1 MLQGVRPTT
10 VINPLQSWFK
20 DLWHYFLRPAQI
32 FRKYNRSDL
41 RPDLLAGLT
50 VGIVTLPQ
58 AIAFA
63 LLSDLP
69 PQTGLYTAIV
79 ASIVG
84 ALWGSSIHLNTGPTN
99 TTSLLVLSTLITVAA
114 PNSPEYL
121 MAASLM
127 AVMVGV
133 IRLVMG
139 LARLGVLVNFV
150 SDSVIIGLTAG
161 AGILIFVNQLQHLL
175 RIPVP
180 RSPYFTTTLLAIL
193 AGLTSTHWLS
203 LLLGLLT
210 IGIISGARRINRNL
224 PGPLLAMVATTALV
238 AVFNLPDYGVIVL
251 GELPNGLPPFAIP
264 PLTDINLMQ
273 KLLAG
278 SLAVAAIGLV
288 EATSIARV
296 VAIQSGQRLD
306 SNQEFV
312 GQGLANVAAGFFSGY
327 TCAGS
332 FTRSG
337 VNFTAGARSPLANVF
352 AGLFVLVALL
362 TVASYAALIPR
373 AALAG
378 VLIVA
383 AYGMIDRREIKR
395 IWLASRGDSIIMAA
409 TTLAALALPLQYAVL
424 SGILVSIVR
433 FMVKTSTPN
442 VFPVVPDE
450 DFRHFVEVEQQQVC
464 PQLAIISVSGAL
476 YFGATQHV
484 ENIIRA
490 NNDRHPEQRFLLLR
504 MHLVDHCDV
513 SGIHMLEAIVKL
525 YRKKNGDVF
534 IAGVRRAVKE
544 QMHLIGFD
552 RQLGETHF
560 LNRNEAVSHLFYR
573 VLEPSVCI
581 YECPARVF
589 AECQALPKWEY
600 DPRLPAITSLPDVEI
615 PSWLPSHLKH
625 ELSLKQIDRDIVLI
639 DVREPR
645 EYQRGHIHQAILM
658 PMRVVPKKGE
668 ELPKDIPIV
677 VICRIGRRSRLAA
690 GILKNMG
697 YNNVYNLQGGV
708 LAWEAAGYPLSVE

>member
-1 MLQGVRPTT
+1 MISVSKAT
-10 VINPLQSWFK
+10 VIAPVQSWSNDFFA
-20 DLWHYFLRPAQI
+20 FLTRPAPILKAYSLQDVR
-32 FRKYNRSDL
+32 F
-41 RPDLLAGLT
+41 DLLAGLT

-69 PQTGLYTAIV
+69 PQAGLYTAIV

-99 TTSLLVLSTLITVAA
+99 TTSLLVLSTLVTIAA
-114 PNSPEYL
+114 PHTPEYL

-127 AVMVGV
+127 AIMVGV

-180 RSPYFTTTLLAIL
+180 RSPYFTTTLAAIVTNL
-193 AGLTSTHWLS
+193 GQTHWLS
-203 LLLGLLT
+203 LFLGLLT
-210 IGIISGARRINRNL
+210 VAIIVGARHINRNL
-224 PGPLLAMVATTALV
+224 PGPLLAMVVTTLLV
-238 AVFNLPDYGVIVL
+238 SLFSMDGLGVITL
-251 GELPNGLPPFAIP
+251 GELPHGLPPFIIP
-264 PLTDINLMQ
+264 PLTDVDLIQ
-273 KLLAG
+273 KLSAG
-278 SLAVAAIGLV
+278 ALAVAAIGLV

-296 VAIQSGQRLD
+296 IAIQSGQRLD

-312 GQGLANVAAGFFSGY
+312 GQGLANIAAGFFSGY

-337 VNFTAGARSPLANVF
+337 VNFTAGARTPVANVF
-352 AGLFVLVALL
+352 AGLFVLLALL

-383 AYGMIDRREIKR
+383 AYGMIDRKEMVR
-395 IWLASRGDSIIMAA
+395 IWYASRGDTTIMIA
-409 TTLAALALPLQYAVL
+409 TLLAALILPLQYAVL
-424 SGILVSIVR
+424 SGIIVSIVR
-433 FMVKTSTPN
+433 FMVSTSTPR
-442 VFPVVPDE
+442 VHPVVPDE
-450 DFRHFVEVEQQQVC
+450 NFAHFVEVDHRSVC
-464 PQLAIISVSGAL
+464 PQLAVISVSGAL

-484 ENIIRA
+484 ENVIR
-490 NNDRHPEQRFLLLR
+490 NNLEEHTGQRFLLLR

-513 SGIHMLEAIVKL
+513 SGIHMLESVVRL
-525 YRKKNGDVF
+525 YRQRSGDVYMD
-534 IAGVRRAVKE
+534 GVRQPVIA
-544 QMHLIGFD
+544 QMQSIGFD
-552 RQLGETHF
+552 RLLGQDHF
-560 LNRNEAVSHLFYR
+560 LERSQSISYIFHK

-581 YECPARVF
+581 YECQERVF
-589 AECQALPKWEY
+589 AECQALPKWAY
-600 DPRLPAITSLPDVEI
+600 GSKIPQAATLPDYTI
-615 PSWLPSHLKH
+615 SSWLPSELKTH
-625 ELSLKQIDRDIVLI
+625 FGPYGLTEDIVLI

-645 EYQRGHIHQAILM
+645 EYQQGHVPQARSL
-658 PMRVVPKKGE
+658 PMRLIPNKGR
-668 ELPKDIPIV
+668 ELPKDRKIV
-677 VICRIGRRSRLAA
+677 LVCRIGRRSRLAA
-690 GILKNMG
+690 IILKDLG
-697 YNNVYNLQGGV
+697 YEAVYNLQGGV
-708 LAWEAAGYPLSVE
+708 LAWEAAGYPLAVE